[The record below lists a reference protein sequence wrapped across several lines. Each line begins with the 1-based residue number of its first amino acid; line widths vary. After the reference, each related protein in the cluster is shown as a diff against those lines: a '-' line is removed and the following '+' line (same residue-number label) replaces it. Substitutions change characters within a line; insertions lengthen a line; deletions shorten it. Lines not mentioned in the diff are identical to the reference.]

1 MERKT
6 PTSSFSPDA
15 TDSLAALGPALP
27 ATWLG
32 SAWFENMSD
41 LGSELMSFVADR
53 IKEDVRVQHEL
64 LHCKSLTEIQTVQA
78 AFLQKAFD
86 QYQAETGKL
95 VEMTGDMAAKLQ
107 PKSSPGAKSKS

>member
-6 PTSSFSPDA
+6 ETPPLAPDA
-15 TDSLAALGPALP
+15 LDALSALAPLVP

-32 SAWFENMSD
+32 TVWFENVSN
-41 LGSELMSFVADR
+41 LGSELMTFVADR
-53 IKEDVRVQHEL
+53 IKEDVKVQHAL
-64 LHCKSLTEIQTVQA
+64 LHCKSLPEIQNVQA

-95 VEMTGDMAAKLQ
+95 VEMSGEMAVKLQ
-107 PKSSPGAKSKS
+107 PKIDPKSKS